1 MISFILDMTTIRVQ
15 YKAAKN
21 FSLLSNKYVTLVI
34 PIKCAINQN
43 HSFHFSRM
51 NSHLLYLVHLIA

>member
-1 MISFILDMTTIRVQ
+1 MQ

-21 FSLLSNKYVTLVI
+21 FSLLSNKYVMLVI

-51 NSHLLYLVHLIA
+51 NSYLLYLVYLIA